1 MTEDWTKKWL
11 TEEERLNPDDCEC
24 GHPRVRHGGS
34 GKQRCYEWLGASR
47 CRCRSLA
54 LVGAASREQLQA
66 SLAASRALV
75 AAIREQA
82 YYGFTDE
89 TIQNMTEGMSAQ
101 EMNQWW
107 QKRIL

>member
-1 MTEDWTKKWL
+1 MPDWTERL
-11 TEEERLNPDDCEC
+11 TEGEREFAESAELDPMKVFVGDDVL
-24 GHPRVRHGGS
+24 PFARTI
-34 GKQRCYEWLGASR
+34 A
-47 CRCRSLA
+47 A
-54 LVGAASREQLQA
+54 L
-66 SLAASRALV
+66 RALV

-107 QKRIL
+107 QKRILALTEVDMLERQEAK